1 MKAKDSV
8 KNYDSKIREYTNY
21 SYRQA
26 KNACKNYGPRPAG
39 SDKEKELQEHLM
51 NELRGC
57 TNAVT
62 SENFNFIKSTAFSEN
77 IFTLILIVIA
87 TAITILCC
95 LNMTGGNDTIFAMV
109 VAVLVLFGGI
119 NIFTGFTNKM
129 FAKKASSA
137 NIHAVR
143 KADEKAEKRLILIA
157 NSDSLEKRKF
167 NTSVFAVISAI
178 GFVFNLI
185 VVFLDS
191 YLKLF
196 ANFPSLKYASFA
208 LVIFIPFAIIP
219 LFADSDEYSEGASKN
234 LSGAFAS
241 IAVLKY
247 LKDNEIRMPSLEIC
261 VVITSAHTND
271 TAGARAFANRHASY
285 YSDIPTT
292 CICIDSIAFD
302 EKNLGIIKAKN
313 SQTSYDFLKAG
324 AADAA
329 VEIIDSPLQGKYSP
343 DSTFISTMGIDA
355 CAITS
360 LPLNYAKQ
368 PDTFEDM
375 KVKTIESA
383 LKTVVSGAFLF
394 EEK

>member
-62 SENFNFIKSTAFSEN
+62 AENFNFIKSTALSEN
-77 IFTLILIVIA
+77 IFTLIFIILAVAVAIISCFGIFPNNTI
-87 TAITILCC
+87 TAIASAIIVFL
-95 LNMTGGNDTIFAMV
+95 GV
-109 VAVLVLFGGI
+109 I

-129 FAKKASSA
+129 FAKKCSSS

-143 KADEKAEKRLILIA
+143 KADEKATKRLLLIA
-157 NSDSLEKRKF
+157 NSDSLEKHKF
-167 NTSVFAVISAI
+167 KTSGFAIISAI
-178 GFVFNLI
+178 GFVVSLA
-185 VVFLDS
+185 VVFMSS
-191 YLKLF
+191 YLDF
-196 ANFPSLKYASFA
+196 FNANPNMKYTCFA
-208 LVIFIPFAIIP
+208 LVVFIPFAIIP
-219 LFADSDEYSEGASKN
+219 LFADNNEYSEGASKN

-247 LKDNEIRMPSLEIC
+247 LQDNEIKMPSLEIC
-261 VVITSAHTND
+261 VAITSAREEDN
-271 TAGARAFANRHASY
+271 AGAFAFAKKHSSY
-285 YSDIPTT
+285 FSDIPTV

-313 SQTSYDFLKAG
+313 AKESVEFLKNG
-324 AADAA
+324 AQDANI
-329 VEIIDSPLQGKYSP
+329 ELIDSPVQGKYSP
-343 DSTFISTMGIDA
+343 DSNVISSIGIDA

-360 LPLNYAKQ
+360 LPDNFEKV
-368 PDTFEDM
+368 PDTHEDM

-383 LKTVVSGAFLF
+383 LKTIVSGAFLY